1 MKVRIVFRPILL
13 ILQIITLLSVPH
25 LSFSQQ
31 VADSVRLDEIIVTG
45 NMSKVNLQNAPMSI
59 SVISKNQIDAHKQP
73 SLLPILSE
81 EVPGLFVTQRGVM
94 GFGVASGAAGG
105 ITIRGI
111 GGTPTSGVLVLIDG
125 HPQFMGLMGH
135 PLADTYLSSSTER
148 VEVIRGPASILYGS
162 NAMGGVVNIV
172 TRQMNHNGIRNSV
185 QTMYGSYN
193 TLSANISSNYRQNG
207 FFANADLSYNR
218 TDGHRPN
225 MEFDQTGGQTK
236 AGYDFS
242 DNWRA
247 FANIDLSNTN
257 ASNPGTLQTPMED
270 NDADITRG
278 MASFTVENKYVNTT
292 GVVKIY
298 YNFGEHK
305 INDGYVE
312 GAEPKTYLFHSNDDM
327 MGFAIR
333 QSYSFAEGNQTTA
346 GFDLQR
352 FGGKARN
359 RYIDGITPDFKIV
372 DVRLNDMAG
381 YIDIQQAVFDQKL
394 TFNGGLRIDHH
405 EINGSEWIPQLGA
418 SYSPSSSTIVK
429 AIVNK
434 GFRNP
439 TIREMYMFPTQNPD
453 LKPERLMNY
462 EVSLF
467 QSFPRQQLSLGI
479 NLFYIKG
486 SNMIQVDVVEGKP
499 LNVNSGKVENKG
511 LEFDIHYQATRDLH
525 FSANYSLL
533 NMKYKLLATP
543 EHKIYMNGNFTS
555 GRWNISTGIQYI
567 GNLYTNIRPEMRKN
581 SFVLWNCRA
590 HYQLIKWMKLFVK
603 GENLLNQSY
612 EINDGYPMP
621 GITAF
626 GGVSIEI

>member
-1 MKVRIVFRPILL
+1 
-13 ILQIITLLSVPH
+13 
-25 LSFSQQ
+25 
-31 VADSVRLDEIIVTG
+31 
-45 NMSKVNLQNAPMSI
+45 
-59 SVISKNQIDAHKQP
+59 
-73 SLLPILSE
+73 
-81 EVPGLFVTQRGVM
+81 
-94 GFGVASGAAGG
+94 
-105 ITIRGI
+105 
-111 GGTPTSGVLVLIDG
+111 
-125 HPQFMGLMGH
+125 
-135 PLADTYLSSSTER
+135 
-148 VEVIRGPASILYGS
+148 
-162 NAMGGVVNIV
+162 
-172 TRQMNHNGIRNSV
+172 
-185 QTMYGSYN
+185 
-193 TLSANISSNYRQNG
+193 
-207 FFANADLSYNR
+207 
-218 TDGHRPN
+218 
-225 MEFDQTGGQTK
+225 
-236 AGYDFS
+236 
-242 DNWRA
+242 
-247 FANIDLSNTN
+247 
-257 ASNPGTLQTPMED
+257 
-270 NDADITRG
+270 
-278 MASFTVENKYVNTT
+278 
-292 GVVKIY
+292 VKIY

-359 RYIDGITPDFKIV
+359 RYIDEITPDFKIV

-439 TIREMYMFPTQNPD
+439 TIREMYMFPTQNPN

-462 EVSLF
+462 EVSLL
-467 QSFPRQQLSLGI
+467 QSFPRQQLSFGL
-479 NLFYIKG
+479 NLFYIRG

-511 LEFDIHYQATRDLH
+511 VELDIHYEANRNLH

-533 NMKYKLLATP
+533 NMKYKLLAAP
-543 EHKIYMNGNFTS
+543 EHKIYMSGNFTT

-567 GNLYTNIRPEMRKN
+567 GNLYTNIRPETRKN

-590 HYQLIKWMKLFVK
+590 HYQVIKWMKLFVK
-603 GENLLNQSY
+603 GENLLDQSY